1 VRSCFLHSRGGSIRA
16 SLAVISGSG
25 SILDQRSH
33 GGSLFSVLFFLP
45 RMQFPKK
52 LPKGRVDLI
61 MSNALSDKTDILHS
75 PLLQVKNLTM
85 DFGGLRALSGVSFE
99 ILPGEIAG
107 VIGPNGA
114 GKTTLFALLSGF
126 LSPSQGEILFME
138 SQIAGKRPDRLCHL
152 GIARTFQV
160 VRPFLEMTVFE
171 NIKAAAVFGK
181 PERRSAVETNR
192 EVGEIMESTGLSALS
207 DHESHSL
214 SLPER
219 KRLEVARALATGPK
233 LLLLDEVLAGL
244 NPREVEE
251 AIPFVQSL
259 NTKRSISIIMVEHNL
274 RAIMG
279 ICRRILVLNFGQLIF
294 DGSPGAAVENRD
306 VINAY
311 LGEREDA
318 QS

>member
-1 VRSCFLHSRGGSIRA
+1 MPENFIQTRMNSI
-16 SLAVISGSG
+16 
-25 SILDQRSH
+25 
-33 GGSLFSVLFFLP
+33 P
-45 RMQFPKK
+45 TEP
-52 LPKGRVDLI
+52 
-61 MSNALSDKTDILHS
+61 
-75 PLLQVKNLTM
+75 PLLEVKNLSR
-85 DFGGLRALSGVSFE
+85 DFGGLRALATVSFG
-99 ILPGEIAG
+99 IMPGEIVG

-126 LSPSQGEILFME
+126 LVPSEGEIRFRE
-138 SQIAGKRPDRLCHL
+138 TPIAGMRPDKLCHI

-171 NIKAAAVFGK
+171 NVKAAAVFGR
-181 PERRSAVETNR
+181 PGRRTASEINR
-192 EVGEIMESTGLSALS
+192 EVDEILKITGLSPLA
-207 DHESHSL
+207 HHISHSL

-219 KRLEVARALATGPK
+219 KRLEVARTLATHPK

-251 AIPFVQSL
+251 AIPFIRSL
-259 NTKRSISIIMVEHNL
+259 NMERKISILMVEHNL

-294 DGSPGAAVENRD
+294 DGAPEAAVENPE
-306 VINAY
+306 VIRAY

-318 QS
+318 QG

>member
-1 VRSCFLHSRGGSIRA
+1 MNL
-16 SLAVISGSG
+16 
-25 SILDQRSH
+25 
-33 GGSLFSVLFFLP
+33 
-45 RMQFPKK
+45 
-52 LPKGRVDLI
+52 
-61 MSNALSDKTDILHS
+61 NLSDNPAPAHS
-75 PLLQVKNLTM
+75 PLLEVKNLSR
-85 DFGGLRALSGVSFE
+85 DFGGLRALAAVSFG
-99 ILPGEIAG
+99 ITPGEIVG

-126 LSPSQGEILFME
+126 LPPSHGEIRFMQTPI
-138 SQIAGKRPDRLCHL
+138 SGMRPDKLCHL

-171 NIKAAAVFGK
+171 NVKAAAVFGK
-181 PERRSAVETNR
+181 PSRPTNAEVAR
-192 EVGEIMESTGLSALS
+192 EVEEILESTSLSPFT
-207 DHESHSL
+207 HHISHSL

-219 KRLEVARALATGPK
+219 KRLEVARTLATHPK

-251 AIPFVQSL
+251 AIPFICSL
-259 NTKRSISIIMVEHNL
+259 NTERKITILMVEHNL

-294 DGSPGAAVENRD
+294 DGTPEAAVENPE
-306 VINAY
+306 VIRAY

-318 QS
+318 

>member
-1 VRSCFLHSRGGSIRA
+1 VNL
-16 SLAVISGSG
+16 
-25 SILDQRSH
+25 
-33 GGSLFSVLFFLP
+33 
-45 RMQFPKK
+45 
-52 LPKGRVDLI
+52 
-61 MSNALSDKTDILHS
+61 NLSDNPAPAHS
-75 PLLQVKNLTM
+75 PLLEVKNLSR
-85 DFGGLRALSGVSFE
+85 DFGGLRALAAVSFG
-99 ILPGEIAG
+99 ITPGEIVG

-126 LSPSQGEILFME
+126 LPPSHGEIRFMQTRI
-138 SQIAGKRPDRLCHL
+138 SGMRPDKLCHL

-171 NIKAAAVFGK
+171 NVKAAAVFGK
-181 PERRSAVETNR
+181 PSRPTNAEVAR
-192 EVGEIMESTGLSALS
+192 EVEEILESTDLSPFT
-207 DHESHSL
+207 HHISHSL

-219 KRLEVARALATGPK
+219 KRLEVARTLATHPK

-251 AIPFVQSL
+251 AIPFICSL
-259 NTKRSISIIMVEHNL
+259 NTERKITILMLEHNL

-294 DGSPGAAVENRD
+294 DGTPEAAVENPE
-306 VINAY
+306 VIRAY

-318 QS
+318 